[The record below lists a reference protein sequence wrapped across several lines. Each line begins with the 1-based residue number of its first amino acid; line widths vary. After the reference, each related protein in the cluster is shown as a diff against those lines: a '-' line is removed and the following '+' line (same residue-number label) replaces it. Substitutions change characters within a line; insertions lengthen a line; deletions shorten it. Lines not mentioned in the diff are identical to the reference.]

1 MKGKYLLFAID
12 DDPVYLQMIEDA
24 LSEINSLR
32 IQSFTSG
39 EECLN
44 NLYHVPDLIIL
55 DYYLNNADP
64 NAKNGIEILE
74 EIQKTFSDVPIIVLS
89 GQLMPDITFDF
100 IMKKG
105 VHTYIVKDD
114 NAFESL
120 VEAVKTVIVNLEERE
135 DD

>member
-1 MKGKYLLFAID
+1 MQRKFLLFAID
-12 DDPVYLQMIEDA
+12 DDPVYLQMIQDE
-24 LSEINSLR
+24 LSEIPFLR
-32 IQSFTSG
+32 IQGFNSG

-44 NLYHVPDLIIL
+44 HLYHEPDIIIL
-55 DYYLNNADP
+55 DYFLNNTNP
-64 NAKNGIEILE
+64 NAKNGLEILE
-74 EIQKTFSDVPIIVLS
+74 EIQKVLPEVPIIALS

-120 VEAVKTVIVNLEERE
+120 SEGVKLIIASLEEG
-135 DD
+135 D